1 MVHLLRTCTTFGENP
16 SEASSTHTGQLTTTR
31 TSISGDPMFSGFY
44 RQHSHAYPP
53 PPTHTLTIENVKKI
67 FMNINRLNLE
77 VILVPQQTEPGG
89 LRVQGLPELQREF
102 IGIPGNLMRFSSQNN
117 NNNKTTQRSWEYKLV
132 VDCLP
137 RVMRFNS

>member
-44 RQHSHAYPP
+44 RQYSHAY
-53 PPTHTLTIENVKKI
+53 PPTHTLTIENVKKKKT
-67 FMNINRLNLE
+67 FMNTNRLNLE

-89 LRVQGLPELQREF
+89 LWVQGLPELQREF
-102 IGIPGNLMRFSSQNN
+102 IGIPGNLMRFSPQN
-117 NNNKTTQRSWEYKLV
+117 NNNKTTQKSWEYKLV